1 MNEKEKK
8 KYKDA
13 LTKDVKDV
21 QKSVEMVLDSMSDN
35 ELKAIAALIGQQTI
49 MLTSIMHQ
57 LVLMASATSIGRDI

>member
-21 QKSVEMVLDSMSDN
+21 QKSIETILDSMSDN

-57 LVLMASATSIGRDI
+57 LVLMASATPIGRDI

>member
-21 QKSVEMVLDSMSDN
+21 QKSVETVLDSMSDN